1 MKKILSLILVIS
13 ALFLSLNETLAY
25 YNTSDTVNNS
35 FSSKKYAISIN
46 ANGGSFDNVE
56 IVVKNNKTTLPTPAR
71 SGYTFSGYSIVD
83 NGDVAYYTNINNV
96 NELNG
101 KKLYAKW
108 NTITYSI
115 SYNLNGGSIS
125 SQPTN
130 YNIEQTITLPTPTRN
145 GYTFTGWTGTGV
157 GSAKKNVTI
166 SNGIGDRSYTAN
178 WSKNYYTVNYYV
190 NGNLW
195 TQRSVG
201 YGDTLENIN
210 AQSVLDIYHTFN
222 GWDGWINNMPSNN
235 VDLYANITESYCRL
249 VTGHGPYGNAS
260 ALLNVFRQAGWSGT
274 IIEAPTAPGNY
285 MVITDFNLTR
295 AQAEVQKN
303 YIASHTNYTNYNYPY
318 LYWVAV
324 ECTNGY
330 GEAWTRGRGQSSFN

>member
-1 MKKILSLILVIS
+1 MKKIISLILPVI
-13 ALFLSLNETLAY
+13 ALFLTINETLAY
-25 YNTSDTVNNS
+25 YNTNDVINNY
-35 FSSKKYAISIN
+35 FNSKEYDIQIS
-46 ANGGSFDNVE
+46 ANGGTFSNTG
-56 IVVKNNKTTLPTPAR
+56 IVVKNNKTTLPTPSR
-71 SGYTFSGYSIVD
+71 SGYSFLGYSFND
-83 NGDVAYYTNINNV
+83 NGEVAYLNDIQNIDEINNK
-96 NELNG
+96 N
-101 KKLYAKW
+101 LYAKW
-108 NTITYSI
+108 QTITYSI
-115 SYNLNGGSIS
+115 SYNLNGGSINS
-125 SQPTN
+125 LPTN
-130 YNIEQTITLPTPTRN
+130 YNIEQSISLPIPSRT
-145 GYTFTGWTGTGV
+145 GYTFSGWTGTGLNNPT
-157 GSAKKNVTI
+157 KNVTI
-166 SNGIGDRSYTAN
+166 VNGVGDRNYTAN
-178 WSKNYYTVNYYV
+178 WNKNYYTVNYYV

-201 YGDTLENIN
+201 YNDTPENLN
-210 AQSVLDIYHTFN
+210 AQSLLDIYHQFN
-222 GWDGWINNMPSNN
+222 GWNGWVNNMPANDIN
-235 VDLYANITESYCRL
+235 LYASITESYCRL

-330 GEAWTRGRGQSSFN
+330 GEAWTRGRGQSTFN